1 MAGVIK
7 VVTAWAGIAALAVLL
22 CLPGSGVHAQDDAA
36 GKDEAKSEEA
46 AAPKDGDKA
55 DDAEK
60 DKAEEP
66 AAKDESEDVAEAAG
80 LAAKGGLKM
89 KDLLAEGFLIRTT
102 VLVPAEVVTRQLGKV
117 SPDAIVVTLQKEAA
131 IAVCYYTLKAYVRPR
146 LVEIPTC
153 TAFR

>member
-1 MAGVIK
+1 MAGVTK
-7 VVTAWAGIAALAVLL
+7 FANAWMAIAMLVVLL
-22 CLPGSGVHAQDDAA
+22 CLPGAGAWAQDS
-36 GKDEAKSEEA
+36 GKDEAKSEEG

-55 DDAEK
+55 EPAK
-60 DKAEEP
+60 TEEP
-66 AAKDESEDVAEAAG
+66 AAKDESEDAAAG

-146 LVEIPTC
+146 LIEIPTC
-153 TAFR
+153 TGFR